1 MDGSNDVQEGEGAA
15 AVIPPPFL
23 AAIDID
29 VPLQNDAAAAMARTL
44 ATANAKHG
52 KGVWRGR
59 RTCRI
64 GGGAFSSD
72 WQASAMQPR
81 AGECGGGACVGGRG
95 VGGGSGEAG
104 RGRGNLKGEG
114 DVAEARDDPGII
126 LPLSFLW
133 WWGGWGGIKTRNV
146 DVQLVPKVVTTHG
159 KKAVAA
165 GVARQRAGEG

>member
-1 MDGSNDVQEGEGAA
+1 
-15 AVIPPPFL
+15 
-23 AAIDID
+23 
-29 VPLQNDAAAAMARTL
+29 
-44 ATANAKHG
+44 
-52 KGVWRGR
+52 
-59 RTCRI
+59 
-64 GGGAFSSD
+64 
-72 WQASAMQPR
+72 
-81 AGECGGGACVGGRG
+81 
-95 VGGGSGEAG
+95 
-104 RGRGNLKGEG
+104 LKGEG